1 MLLARRNNNQN
12 WLNNWFDDDFFDTAL
27 MPRMNA
33 TAPAVN
39 VKETAE
45 DYTMEVAVPGLKK
58 EWVRVNIDN
67 EGNLKL
73 AIENKFEHK
82 EENKDGKKSDEKHV
96 HYLRR
101 EFSYSNYEQTYV
113 LPDDV
118 DRNKISA
125 KVADG
130 VLTVV
135 IPKEVKEE
143 QKTLKN
149 IEVK

>member
-67 EGNLKL
+67 DGNLKL

-82 EENKDGKKSDEKHV
+82 EEKKDNKKSDEKHV

-135 IPKEVKEE
+135 IPKEVKED
-143 QKTLKN
+143 QKTLKT

>member
-39 VKETAE
+39 VKEIAE

-82 EENKDGKKSDEKHV
+82 EEKKDDKKSDEKHV

-113 LPDDV
+113 LPDDA

-135 IPKEVKEE
+135 IPKEVKDE

>member
-12 WLNNWFDDDFFDTAL
+12 WLTNWFDDDFFDTSL

-58 EWVRVNIDN
+58 EWVRMNIDN

-73 AIENKFEHK
+73 AIENKLEHK
-82 EENKDGKKSDEKHV
+82 EEHKSDDKHA

-101 EFSYSNYEQTYV
+101 EFSYTNYEQTYV
-113 LPDDV
+113 LPDDANR
-118 DRNKISA
+118 DKISA

-135 IPKEVKEE
+135 IPKEVKDE
-143 QKTLKN
+143 QKTLKS

>member
-1 MLLARRNNNQN
+1 MLLARRNNNAN
-12 WLNNWFDDDFFDTAL
+12 WLTNWFDDDFFDTSV

-39 VKETAE
+39 VKESAT
-45 DYTMEVAVPGLKK
+45 DYIMEVAVPGLKK
-58 EWVRVNIDN
+58 EWVRINVDN
-67 EGNLKL
+67 EGNLNL
-73 AIENKFEHK
+73 AIENKMEHK
-82 EENKDGKKSDEKHV
+82 EEHKEEDKHA

-113 LPDDV
+113 LPDDA

-130 VLTVV
+130 VLTID
-135 IPKEVKEE
+135 IPKELKAEE
-143 QKTLKN
+143 KTLKSV
-149 IEVK
+149 EVK

>member
-135 IPKEVKEE
+135 IPKEVKDE

>member
-101 EFSYSNYEQTYV
+101 EVSYSNYEQTYV

-143 QKTLKN
+143 QKTLKT

>member
-12 WLNNWFDDDFFDTAL
+12 WLTNWFDDDFFDTSL

-58 EWVRVNIDN
+58 EWVRMNIDN

-73 AIENKFEHK
+73 AIENKLEHK
-82 EENKDGKKSDEKHV
+82 EEHKSDDKHA

-101 EFSYSNYEQTYV
+101 EFSYTNYEQTYV
-113 LPDDV
+113 LPDDA
-118 DRNKISA
+118 DRDKISA

-143 QKTLKN
+143 QKTLKS

>member
-82 EENKDGKKSDEKHV
+82 EEKKDDKKSDEKHV

-113 LPDDV
+113 LPDDA

>member
-12 WLNNWFDDDFFDTAL
+12 WLNNWFDDDFFDTVL

-135 IPKEVKEE
+135 IPKEVKDE

>member
-82 EENKDGKKSDEKHV
+82 EEDKKE

-101 EFSYSNYEQTYV
+101 EFSYTNYQQTYS

-118 DRNKISA
+118 EKDGISA
-125 KVADG
+125 KVEDG
-130 VLTVV
+130 ILSIVL
-135 IPKEVKEE
+135 PKIK
-143 QKTLKN
+143 KN
-149 IEVK
+149 EANVNGRRIEIG

>member
-67 EGNLKL
+67 DGNLKL

-82 EENKDGKKSDEKHV
+82 EEKKDDKKSDEKHV

-113 LPDDV
+113 LPDDA

-135 IPKEVKEE
+135 IPKEVKDE

>member
-39 VKETAE
+39 VKETAD

-135 IPKEVKEE
+135 IPKEVKDE

>member
-143 QKTLKN
+143 QKTLKT

>member
-67 EGNLKL
+67 DGNLKL

>member
-96 HYLRR
+96 HFLRR

>member
-12 WLNNWFDDDFFDTAL
+12 WLSNWFDDDFFDTAL

-135 IPKEVKEE
+135 IPKEVKDE
-143 QKTLKN
+143 QKTLKT

>member
-39 VKETAE
+39 VKETAD

-135 IPKEVKEE
+135 IPKEVKDE
-143 QKTLKN
+143 QKTLKT